1 MRSAGSF
8 APFGRGCAAAARC
21 LLAVVLAAPFF
32 ACATVRPE
40 QRAILA
46 DPVMQFPADERD
58 ERARA
63 HVLEYREGATGGG
76 AIRGGGCGCN

>member
-8 APFGRGCAAAARC
+8 VPSKGWFVACARTFVV
-21 LLAVVLAAPFF
+21 VVLAAAAFG
-32 ACATVRPE
+32 CATVRPE

-63 HVLEYREGATGGG
+63 QVLEYREGARGGS